1 MHPLAAKLFHENFG
15 MLLVSKTENLVPLLL
30 PNHGMSVPRKRQAVC
45 SAEFLD
51 FLVVR
56 AGALLFNEA
65 DPVRETAFR
74 RPFKARLTMLWT
86 QHRPRVSQYKPV
98 IATLEI
104 TRTWSF
110 Q

>member
-15 MLLVSKTENLVPLLL
+15 MLLVSKTENLVLLLL

-51 FLVVR
+51 FLAVR

-65 DPVRETAFR
+65 DRVRETAFR

-86 QHRPRVSQYKPV
+86 QHRPRVSQYQR
-98 IATLEI
+98 LLN
-104 TRTWSF
+104 
-110 Q
+110 

>member
-1 MHPLAAKLFHENFG
+1 MHPLAAKLFHENFV
-15 MLLVSKTENLVPLLL
+15 MLLVSKTESLVPLLL
-30 PNHGMSVPRKRQAVC
+30 TNHGMSVPRKRQAVC
-45 SAEFLD
+45 SAVFLD

>member
-51 FLVVR
+51 FLVVQ

-74 RPFKARLTMLWT
+74 RPFKV
-86 QHRPRVSQYKPV
+86 RPKVVPSRGCSLNVLFGELG
-98 IATLEI
+98 ADL
-104 TRTWSF
+104 F
-110 Q
+110 